1 MKKIASITF
10 HWAANYGAVLQA
22 FALQKFL
29 KNKGFDTEIIDYIP
43 FRTWVIS
50 CLMSIKK
57 RNFSFFKK
65 LCKFRKFKNENLIV
79 SKKKYFNNKSLFKVQ
94 NNYSAIICG
103 SDQIWNK
110 SFTTRAEGKPTL
122 SYFLNFAGKNTKR
135 ISYATSFGTTELEPK
150 TTNLFK
156 CELEKFSAISVREN
170 TAKQILS
177 NIGIKSEVVVD
188 PTLLLEEKDY
198 SFLLKNKNY
207 NSEFDVLTYIIH
219 SNQTKANEINNYV
232 AQKYNASNYIIKDCD
247 IYEWLARIKNSK
259 IVVTNSFHGT
269 VFSLIFHKPFIA
281 VAVPRSGMNDR
292 LTTLLSSVGLSER
305 FLDDFNKERIDELI
319 AKDINWQEVDKKI
332 NNLRGLSEEFLLE
345 ALN

>member
-57 RNFSFFKK
+57 RDFSYFEK
-65 LCKFRKFKNENLIV
+65 LWSFRKFKKENLIV
-79 SKKKYFNNKSLFKVQ
+79 SKKKYFNNKSLFKSG
-94 NNYSAIICG
+94 NDYSAVVCG

-110 SFTTRAEGKPTL
+110 AFTTRAEGKPTL
-122 SYFLNFAGKNTKR
+122 SYFLNFAGENTKR
-135 ISYATSFGTTELEPK
+135 ISYATSFGATKLDKETVDIFKDELQ
-150 TTNLFK
+150 
-156 CELEKFSAISVREN
+156 KFSAISVREN

-177 NIGIKSEVVVD
+177 NIGIESKVVVD

-207 NSEFDVLTYIIH
+207 GSESDVLTYIIH
-219 SNQTKANEINNYV
+219 SNQTQANEINDYV
-232 AQKYNASNYIIKDCD
+232 VKKYNNSNYIIKDCD

-269 VFSLIFHKPFIA
+269 VFSLIFHKPFIT
-281 VAVPRSGMNDR
+281 VAVPGSGMNDR
-292 LTTLLSSVGLSER
+292 LTTLLSSLGLSER
-305 FLDDFNKERIDELI
+305 FLDDFNKETIDELI
-319 AKDINWQEVDKKI
+319 EKDINWQEVDKKI
-332 NNLRGLSEEFLLE
+332 NDLRGLSAEFLLE

>member
-29 KNKGFDTEIIDYIP
+29 KNKGFETEIIDYIP
-43 FRTWVIS
+43 FRTWAIS
-50 CLMSIKK
+50 CLMSLK
-57 RNFSFFKK
+57 RRDFSFFKK
-65 LCKFRKFKNENLIV
+65 SCNFRKFKKQNLFI
-79 SKKKYFNNKSLFKVQ
+79 SKKKYFNNKSLFSCA
-94 NNYSAIICG
+94 NNYSAVICG

-110 SFTTRAEGKPTL
+110 AFTTRAEGKPTL

-135 ISYATSFGTTELEPK
+135 ISYAASFGSAQLDLK
-150 TTNLFK
+150 VTNLFK

-177 NIGIKSEVVVD
+177 NIGIDSKIVVD

-198 SFLLKNKNY
+198 SFLLKDKNY
-207 NSEFDVLTYIIH
+207 GTEFDVLTYIIH

-232 AQKYNASNYIIKDCD
+232 AEKYNGSNYIIKDCD

-269 VFSLIFHKPFIA
+269 VFSLIFHKPFIT
-281 VAVPRSGMNDR
+281 VAVPGSGMNDR
-292 LTTLLSSVGLSER
+292 LTTLLNSVGLSER
-305 FLDDFNKERIDELI
+305 FLEDFNKETIDELI
-319 AKDINWQEVDKKI
+319 EKDINWQEVDKKI
-332 NNLRGLSEEFLLE
+332 NNLRGLSAEFLLE